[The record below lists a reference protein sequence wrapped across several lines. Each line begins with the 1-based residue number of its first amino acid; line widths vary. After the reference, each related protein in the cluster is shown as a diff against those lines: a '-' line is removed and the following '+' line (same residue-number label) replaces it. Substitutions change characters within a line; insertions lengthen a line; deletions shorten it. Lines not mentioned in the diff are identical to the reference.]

1 MDRRAFLTTA
11 LAGAAGIAARAQA
24 PAQISPVPTPRDWNR
39 QDPIQYPD
47 PDIIAL
53 DPRFRRYMVNN
64 TAIRRLHFGTQWAE
78 GPAWNGVGRFLV
90 WSDIPNNVQMRWTEE
105 DGRVTVF
112 RNPSGYSN
120 GNTFD
125 FQGRQISCEH
135 GGRRVVRY
143 EHNGTTTV
151 IADRFEGKRF
161 SSPNDVAVHPDGS
174 IWFTDPTYGIRGN
187 YEGFKGEQELKEAV
201 YRVDGQS
208 REIAKVTD
216 DQNGPNGICFSPDYK
231 KVYVAD
237 TGTGRDIRIYD
248 VDGKS
253 LRNGKRFIQLDIPG
267 TGAPSAADGIR
278 CDVDGNIWAGA
289 RPGVQVIAADGTR
302 IGMIRLPETCANVC
316 FGGSR
321 RNRLFMAASES
332 LYAVYV
338 ETQGA
343 HFA

>member
-11 LAGAAGIAARAQA
+11 LAGAAAIAARAQA